1 MQQFAQ
7 QQYQKANTLTTDKGK
22 MVVLLYDGAINF
34 LQRAKHCIQKE
45 DVPGKCNNINRA
57 SDIIQELN
65 FSLDTEAGG
74 ELAQT
79 LRRLY
84 LFMNRQLVQAK
95 IDHDGTKQMDEVIG
109 LLKPLN
115 DAWRTITTKHSEK
128 QAEPHAEHQAEPARL
143 AQNLTA

>member
-1 MQQFAQ
+1 MQQFVH
-7 QQYQKANTLTTDKGK
+7 QQYQKANILTTDKGK
-22 MVVLLYDGAINF
+22 IVVLLYDGAINF
-34 LQRAKHCIQKE
+34 LQRAKHCSQQGNIE
-45 DVPGKCNNINRA
+45 GKCNNINRA

-74 ELAQT
+74 ELAMT

-95 IDHDGTKQMDEVIG
+95 IDRDGSKQMNEVIN

-115 DAWRTITTKHSEK
+115 DAWRTITTKKPEN
-128 QAEPHAEHQAEPARL
+128 QPEPRAAQQTEPPRL
-143 AQNLTA
+143 TQKMTA

>member
-1 MQQFAQ
+1 MQQFVK
-7 QQYQKANTLTTDKGK
+7 QQYHKANTLTTDKGK

-34 LQRAKHCIQKE
+34 LQRAKHCIQKG

-74 ELAQT
+74 ELAMT

-84 LFMNRQLVQAK
+84 LFMNRHLIQAK
-95 IDHDGTKQMDEVIG
+95 IDRDGTKQMDEVIA

-115 DAWRTITTKHSEK
+115 EAWRTITTKK
-128 QAEPHAEHQAEPARL
+128 QENQPELDADRLAEPPRL
-143 AQNLTA
+143 AQKLSA